1 MQSRSGK
8 PKLTFTILCD
18 DVRQELGGKYSL
30 MGLFEG
36 ISASS
41 FPVVHPRF
49 VILNEWTG
57 GKGEFSIRIKLLSP
71 NREQVLSESESRLAL
86 FQEAQRHREIS
97 VRYNTVFT
105 FPGTY
110 WVEILVDNE
119 QAGLVPLPVQ
129 GPAEQQNVH

>member
-1 MQSRSGK
+1 MKNNSRK
-8 PKLTFTILCD
+8 PKLSFTILCD
-18 DVRQELGGKYSL
+18 DVRQELGGKFSL

-57 GKGEFSIRIKLLSP
+57 GIGEYAVRIRLLSP
-71 NREQVLSESESRLAL
+71 NREQVLSESESTLVL
-86 FQEAQRHREIS
+86 FQETQRHRDLS

-105 FPGTY
+105 SPGTY
-110 WVEILVDNE
+110 WLEVLVEGE
-119 QAGLVPLPVQ
+119 QAALLPLPVQ